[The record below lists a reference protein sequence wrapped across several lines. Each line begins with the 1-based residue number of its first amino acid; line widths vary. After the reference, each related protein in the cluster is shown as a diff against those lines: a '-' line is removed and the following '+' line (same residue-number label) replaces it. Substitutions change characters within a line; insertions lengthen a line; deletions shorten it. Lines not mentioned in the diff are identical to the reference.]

1 MFRLACEYQL
11 LDKESMTE
19 ENQAIDV
26 GGHHRRFVPNWFT
39 SSGQKLRPEKLG
51 PVVEFF
57 MTLLE
62 RSQQFHDS
70 GGEPLPSVGE
80 FVKAEVE
87 RLAPEEWKEDQAN
100 TALKRSMINTLLKVE
115 CCVSGTHTMD
125 DVGLGAFGMYK
136 TLPGLDCTFPG

>member
-1 MFRLACEYQL
+1 MVITLQRSAPTG
-11 LDKESMTE
+11 SMAHQRKTQCFVWHV
-19 ENQAIDV
+19 NTSFLTKSQCLKKI
-26 GGHHRRFVPNWFT
+26 RPLFVPNWFT
-39 SSGQKLRPEKLG
+39 SSGRKLRPEKLR

-57 MTLLE
+57 INLLK

-100 TALKRSMINTLLKVE
+100 TALRLGMINTLLKLE

-125 DVGLGAFGMYK
+125 DVGLI
-136 TLPGLDCTFPG
+136 GLM